1 MSKEIDKKILSI
13 KNFLSKREI
22 DKIMSEIQNIM
33 QKRKYINFKLKLNKK
48 KLSFTKDRS
57 EFDDCYYLARKQ
69 KIWPKIYDSFQHLDC
84 YKKIVIPKV
93 LKLSK
98 KLISK
103 KTKIITKGVRV
114 IEKNDMRSYPI
125 HQEYVGMRSSCF
137 LVFWIAL
144 NTISVSEGGLLLSKY
159 IPNTKLPHTLNKKKY
174 PILPEQEKWIEN
186 SKEKKFK
193 EGESLIVGR
202 YVPHGTAKKTKGSP
216 RWACLIRVGV

>member
-1 MSKEIDKKILSI
+1 MLRSTCEKSI
-13 KNFLSKREI
+13 VLLACFGEFFFL
-22 DKIMSEIQNIM
+22 Q
-33 QKRKYINFKLKLNKK
+33 
-48 KLSFTKDRS
+48 LSFTKDRS

-103 KTKIITKGVRV
+103 KIRIITKGVRI

-186 SKEKKFK
+186 SKEKN
-193 EGESLIVGR
+193 
-202 YVPHGTAKKTKGSP
+202 
-216 RWACLIRVGV
+216 

>member
-1 MSKEIDKKILSI
+1 MSKVQTILGNFGNFLNDLSI
-13 KNFLSKREI
+13 EKFSVVIKKETKTSNPIVFVR
-22 DKIMSEIQNIM
+22 
-33 QKRKYINFKLKLNKK
+33 LNK

-69 KIWPKIYDSFQHLDC
+69 KIWPKIYDSLQHLDC

-103 KTKIITKGVRV
+103 KTRIITKGVRV

-144 NTISVSEGGLLLSKY
+144 NTISVS
-159 IPNTKLPHTLNKKKY
+159 
-174 PILPEQEKWIEN
+174 
-186 SKEKKFK
+186 
-193 EGESLIVGR
+193 
-202 YVPHGTAKKTKGSP
+202 
-216 RWACLIRVGV
+216 